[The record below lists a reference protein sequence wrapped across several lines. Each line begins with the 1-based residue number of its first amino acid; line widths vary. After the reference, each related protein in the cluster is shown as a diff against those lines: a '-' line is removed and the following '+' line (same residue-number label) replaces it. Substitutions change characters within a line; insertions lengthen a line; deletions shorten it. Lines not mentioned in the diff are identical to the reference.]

1 MKKGLFAFV
10 FLFVCNLFTFGV
22 VNLGDFRSQ
31 NRSSSDAVRGLMIF
45 FLFAVIV
52 IVLLIVVNVI
62 KRRIGGSS
70 ALILTEFT
78 FNENEEEFLKIKGR
92 ASGFWNWVLS
102 LFNKV
107 SITSFTCN
115 KRVLKYEVSKIKY
128 NIPLV
133 KIACVSSGMLFKSSI
148 MLLVLGL
155 VFFVLGV
162 IVSVIG
168 RLFPLVLLLI
178 LFGIVFF
185 VCFFLIKS
193 KTIHFSIY
201 IGENRPMVTIAM
213 KKGIINSINN
223 EKFEAAANLL
233 NRFVLANAVAK

>member
-1 MKKGLFAFV
+1 MIGGSVLAVLAVLGGLAALV
-10 FLFVCNLFTFGV
+10 
-22 VNLGDFRSQ
+22 
-31 NRSSSDAVRGLMIF
+31 
-45 FLFAVIV
+45 V
-52 IVLLIVVNVI
+52 IVLIVVAVS
-62 KRRIGGSS
+62 KKGGSSALSSS
-70 ALILTEFT
+70 ALILTEFN

-148 MLLVLGL
+148 MLLVLGIL
-155 VFFVLGV
+155 FFILGIISV
-162 IVSVIG
+162 IV
-168 RLFPLVLLLI
+168 RLFPFGLLLI
-178 LFGIVFF
+178 LVGIVFF
-185 VCFFLIKS
+185 VCFLYKKS
-193 KTIHFSIY
+193 KTIHFSIN

-213 KKGIINSINN
+213 KKGIIDSIDK